1 MNNRQATVIAGLLG
15 FAGVFFGAFGAHML
29 REMLT
34 RLGTSEFWHTAVFYH
49 LVHAVVLL
57 VLSGWRPVPRFAYY
71 AILLGVIFFSGSLYA
86 LALTN
91 LKWIALITP
100 LGGFGMLF
108 GWLGLV
114 FRKADH

>member
-1 MNNRQATVIAGLLG
+1 MSNRQATIIAGVLG
-15 FAGVFFGAFGAHML
+15 FTGVFFGAFGAHML
-29 REMLT
+29 REMLAK
-34 RLGTSEFWHTAVFYH
+34 LGTTEFWHTAVFYH

-57 VLSGWRPVPRFAYY
+57 VLGGWRPLPRLAYY
-71 AILLGVIFFSGSLYA
+71 LILAGVILFSGSLYV

-108 GWLGLV
+108 GWLAVV
-114 FRKADH
+114 FRKSD

>member
-1 MNNRQATVIAGLLG
+1 MNNRQATVIAGVLG
-15 FAGVFFGAFGAHML
+15 FTGVFFGAFGAHML
-29 REMLT
+29 REMLAK
-34 RLGTSEFWHTAVFYH
+34 LGTTEFWHTAVFYH

-57 VLSGWRPVPRFAYY
+57 VLGGWRPLPRLAYY
-71 AILLGVIFFSGSLYA
+71 LVLAGVILFSGSLYA

-108 GWLGLV
+108 GWLAVV
-114 FRKADH
+114 FRKSE